1 MKTGK
6 TGDFYQEKG
15 HRSKTY
21 RSKKKKMPQI
31 CLKLFK
37 TTCIMT
43 EGLISITYSLM
54 FCF

>member
-15 HRSKTY
+15 LRFKTY
-21 RSKKKKMPQI
+21 RSKKKKNAPNMFI
-31 CLKLFK
+31 ALK
-37 TTCIMT
+37 TTRMMT
-43 EGLISITYSLM
+43 ERLISITYSLR

>member
-15 HRSKTY
+15 LRFKTY
-21 RSKKKKMPQI
+21 RSKKQNAPNMFI
-31 CLKLFK
+31 ALK
-37 TTCIMT
+37 TTRMMT
-43 EGLISITYSLM
+43 ERLISITYSLR

>member
-15 HRSKTY
+15 LRFKTY
-21 RSKKKKMPQI
+21 RSKKNAPNMFI
-31 CLKLFK
+31 ALK

-43 EGLISITYSLM
+43 ERLISITYSLR